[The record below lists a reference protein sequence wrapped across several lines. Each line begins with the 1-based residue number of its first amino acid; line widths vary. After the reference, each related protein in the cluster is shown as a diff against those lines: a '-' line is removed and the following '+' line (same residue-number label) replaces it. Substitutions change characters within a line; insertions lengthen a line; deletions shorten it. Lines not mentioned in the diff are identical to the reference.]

1 MTGWDLSCPDWKD
14 RLAAGTSLVP
24 SLPLDLVQANRA
36 VAAFDKLRLPDV
48 IGQPLLRDSAGD
60 WFRDIVRAV
69 FGSVDRDS
77 NLRYITDVFAL
88 VPKKNSKT
96 TNGAALML
104 VALILNWRPQ
114 ALFGLFGPTQEISD
128 RAFKA
133 ATGMIAADKDLARIL
148 KPQFHLKTI
157 TNLLTKAELRVTTF
171 DPSVA
176 TGGLYAGW
184 LLDELHLL
192 SKSANAA
199 DIIGQLRGARISV
212 TESFGIII
220 TTQSERP
227 PAGAF
232 KTELDYARK
241 VRDGVIPASGFL
253 PVLYEYPEEI
263 QTDPAKPWLDPAL
276 WPQVQPN
283 LNRSVSLAV
292 LESEFAREKV
302 KGEEAIRRWAS
313 QHLNIEIGL
322 ALHNDRWTGADYWLA
337 AAEPALT
344 LDELIE
350 RSEVATVGI
359 DGGGL
364 DDLLGLAVIGRCR
377 RTKRWLHWGH
387 AWADPTVLDRRPLIA
402 SQLRQFEADGDLT
415 FVEIVRKGDQLEPP
429 TIDLVRGDEGEWAT
443 TPVGTDLALGN
454 DASYLD
460 GLVATVVLLK
470 DAGLLPDKYAVGLDS
485 AGVTAIEQA
494 LRTAGLVEEG
504 IAAVPQG
511 YGLSGTIVGVAI
523 KLAARSFRH
532 GGQPI
537 MRWCVENAKAELKG
551 QSIMVTKQTA
561 GAAKIDLL
569 MALFDAAYLMS
580 HSPQAGGSVYSARRG
595 LLVFG

>member
-1 MTGWDLSCPDWKD
+1 M
-14 RLAAGTSLVP
+14 
-24 SLPLDLVQANRA
+24 
-36 VAAFDKLRLPDV
+36 
-48 IGQPLLRDSAGD
+48 
-60 WFRDIVRAV
+60 
-69 FGSVDRDS
+69 
-77 NLRYITDVFAL
+77 
-88 VPKKNSKT
+88 PKKNSKT

-148 KPQFHLKTI
+148 KPQYHLKTI

-241 VRDGVIPASGFL
+241 VRDGLIPASGFL
-253 PVLYEYPEEI
+253 PVLYEFPEEV
-263 QTDPAKPWLDPAL
+263 QTDPSKPWLDPAR

-415 FVEIVRKGDQLEPP
+415 FVEIAVKDDRPDPP
-429 TIDLVRGDEGEWAT
+429 TLDLVRQDDGEWAT
-443 TPVGTDLALGN
+443 TPVGTGLAAEIETGR
-454 DASYLD
+454 DTSYLD
-460 GLVATVVLLK
+460 GLVAIVVRLK
-470 DAGLLPDKYAVGLDS
+470 SAGLLPDKYAVGLDS

-494 LRTAGLVEEG
+494 LRAAGLIEES

-569 MALFDAAYLMS
+569 MALFDAAYLMPNVS
-580 HSPQAGGSVYSARRG
+580 DAAGPSIYVDVARRPAG
-595 LLVFG
+595 FLVL